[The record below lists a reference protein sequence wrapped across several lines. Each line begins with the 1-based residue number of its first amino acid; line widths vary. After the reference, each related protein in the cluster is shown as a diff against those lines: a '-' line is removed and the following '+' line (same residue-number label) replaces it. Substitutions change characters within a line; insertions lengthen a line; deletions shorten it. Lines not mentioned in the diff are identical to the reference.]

1 MRFWGVSHRDALQE
15 RTRSSV
21 TGVTVCL
28 QGGGE
33 FSPACR
39 EMDAD
44 LVRRAGGRVVVS
56 ALAGS
61 PGRDYATATANG
73 VSHFRAVGAADVV
86 GAPDVRDDRAG
97 ALEALRT
104 ADLLVLPGGSP
115 SRLLTALR
123 STPVGDVVREVLS
136 RGGVVMGASAGA
148 MVLCPSTVL
157 PDRRGPSGMEVA
169 AGLGVVPGV
178 AVVPHWSGGSSRGD
192 WLRLLAAE
200 PVVVLGLPEE
210 SGVVVEGTGADRV
223 LTAVGRSG
231 ATVVGAGVD
240 GGDLD
245 LAPGEAL
252 ALPVR

>member
-1 MRFWGVSHRDALQE
+1 
-15 RTRSSV
+15 
-21 TGVTVCL
+21 VTVCL

-56 ALAGS
+56 ALAAA

-73 VSHFRAVGAADVV
+73 VTHFRAVGAAEVV
-86 GAPDVRDDRAG
+86 GAPDVREDRAG
-97 ALEALRT
+97 ALEALRS

-123 STPVGDVVREVLS
+123 STPVGDVVHEVLG

-148 MVLCPSTVL
+148 MVLCPWTVL

-169 AGLGVVPGV
+169 AGLGAVPGV

-192 WLRLLAAE
+192 WLRLLATE
-200 PVVVLGLPEE
+200 DVVVLGLPEE
-210 SGVVVEGTGADRV
+210 SGVVAEQSDGEVV
-223 LTAVGRSG
+223 LTAVGRRG
-231 ATVVGAGVD
+231 ATVVGAGLD
-240 GGDLD
+240 GEDLD
-245 LAPGEAL
+245 LSPGEAF